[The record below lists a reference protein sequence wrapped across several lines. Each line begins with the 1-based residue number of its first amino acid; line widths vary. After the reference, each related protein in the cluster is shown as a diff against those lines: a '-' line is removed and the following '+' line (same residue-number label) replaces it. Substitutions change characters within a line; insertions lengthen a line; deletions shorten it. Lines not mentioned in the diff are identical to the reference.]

1 MYVMGV
7 HAKNSLNRL
16 VNRCHIHSLFEI
28 TNKEMIAA
36 STFIFSMKCMIE
48 LKRVLDGKLCGCI
61 YSEKIK
67 FFLSAPLILC
77 CFEAPILSDS
87 PVMQ

>member
-1 MYVMGV
+1 MLSLKLSGCVYVMGV

-48 LKRVLDGKLCGCI
+48 LKRAI
-61 YSEKIK
+61 
-67 FFLSAPLILC
+67 FLGWK
-77 CFEAPILSDS
+77 
-87 PVMQ
+87 VMWMYIF